1 MPYDRTLP
9 QAKRRALRQGLASG
23 ALQRVVG
30 AFSPLVARLAEELGF
45 EAVYCSGAAVSAA
58 LKYAGS
64 NGAGDKLIV
73 VIIPSYGERY
83 IQTKLFEP
91 YRYDGS
97 DEISV

>member
-1 MPYDRTLP
+1 MPMMP
-9 QAKRRALRQGLASG
+9 
-23 ALQRVVG
+23 
-30 AFSPLVARLAEELGF
+30 
-45 EAVYCSGAAVSAA
+45 SGAAVAAA

-64 NGAGDKLIV
+64 DGAGDNLIV